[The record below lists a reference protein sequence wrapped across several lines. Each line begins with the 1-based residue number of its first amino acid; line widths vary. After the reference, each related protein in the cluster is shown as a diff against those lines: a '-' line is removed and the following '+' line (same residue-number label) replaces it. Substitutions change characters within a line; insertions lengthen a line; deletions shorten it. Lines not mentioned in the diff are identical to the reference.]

1 MSANAAPIT
10 TDLAV
15 KWIPLDHIHEAAWN
29 PRKHF
34 DAKKLGEMA
43 DSIRQKGVLEP
54 AIVRLRP
61 QAGGYELVAGARRF
75 RATKLAGLSSLPAI
89 VRDLDDTSALEFAV
103 IENGQRED
111 VSPVEEAEGFQ
122 ALQAMDAER
131 FTVAEIAAKVGKAES
146 YVYRRLKLLTLE
158 QDYREALA
166 DGRLTIAHAETLCR
180 LTPKDRA
187 LARERSLIW
196 IESPLFDGDEDDI
209 PPTADN
215 LAPLHELQRFVRMQ
229 THFDPTTEDTRHF
242 QPELV
247 QDLADVVDGV
257 VTVPTSVIE
266 LSDDPMVRSRI
277 GVGPNDPA
285 PLSPSKWR
293 EITTAKD
300 RCAFVQ
306 RGVVTHG
313 GPARVLNVCVNKKC
327 AKHFEQPKP
336 AAAPSKAGNSGAKT
350 TPAKPAGK
358 PKWQIEEEKREVA
371 RQEWEALKPH
381 ARKALVEY
389 LKTQKLDLRVV
400 LEMLIDGDLLDD
412 YGVKLTKDT
421 LPLCAALA
429 VIGDRHWSRQNFLEA
444 VKPFKFNLGPVEQKF
459 RNEQKKAT
467 TAATKKGKA

>member
-1 MSANAAPIT
+1 MSPTPQT
-10 TDLAV
+10 TNPDLSV

-34 DAKKLGEMA
+34 DATKLGEMA

-75 RATKLAGLSSLPAI
+75 RATKLAGLTSLPAI
-89 VRDLDDTSALEFAV
+89 VRDLDDASALEFAV

-111 VSPVEEAEGFQ
+111 VSPVEEAEGFK
-122 ALQAMDAER
+122 ALQAMDAAR

-146 YVYRRLKLLTLE
+146 YVYRRMKLLTLE
-158 QDYREALA
+158 PEYREALA

-180 LTPKDRA
+180 LTPADRKM
-187 LARERSLIW
+187 ARERSLIW
-196 IESPLFDGDEDDI
+196 IESPLFDGDGDDV
-209 PPTADN
+209 PPSADN

-327 AKHFEQPKP
+327 AKHFEQPKAVSP
-336 AAAPSKAGNSGAKT
+336 TAAGKA

-358 PKWQIEEEKREVA
+358 DHWQIEEEKREAA
-371 RQEWEALKPH
+371 RKEWEALKPH
-381 ARKALVEY
+381 AKKALVEY

-400 LEMLIDGDLLDD
+400 LEMLIDGDTLDD

-429 VIGDRHWSRQNFLEA
+429 VIGDRHWNRQSFLDA
-444 VKPFKFNLGPVEQKF
+444 VKPFKFNLGPVEQQVRQAQKAAAAPAKT
-459 RNEQKKAT
+459 KKA
-467 TAATKKGKA
+467 KGK